1 MNKKLEIELF
11 RYENLLFGKVLHMD
25 ESLRGTGVLYSE
37 DSIKIESRA
46 VPALEGGVLYL
57 RGVGEDEDNCAFF
70 EKYRSNEEAF
80 EMANRIQRGI
90 NYINN
95 VESISYS
102 LPIHRVV

>member
-25 ESLRGTGVLYSE
+25 EDLRGTGLLYSGN
-37 DSIKIESRA
+37 SIKIESRA
-46 VPALEGGVLYL
+46 IPALEGGILYL
-57 RGVGEDEDNCAFF
+57 RGVGEEEDNCAFF

-80 EMANRIQRGI
+80 EMANRIQCGI

-95 VESISYS
+95 VEPINDS
-102 LPIHRVV
+102 LPIHRIV